1 MYPLSIKLSIKF
13 IAINK
18 VILYDKS
25 IKFLYK
31 CTWGEKMLSKL
42 FSFGV
47 SGIDGYMVTVET
59 HVSNGMPAMD
69 IVGLAD
75 SAIKESRERVR
86 SAIKNNSF
94 TFPASRVTVN
104 LAPADVRKSGAVYDV
119 PIMLGILESTGAI
132 PKISSNYAFAGE
144 LSLDGYVRGINGALS
159 MALCAKENGITHIF
173 LPAENANEA
182 SVVDGVKI
190 YAVEHISQ
198 IVKFLKDENSLSP
211 HIYHPDITAET
222 YLDFKDV
229 KGQEE
234 AKRALEIA
242 ASGLHNI
249 CLSGPPGSGKSMLAK
264 RLPSIMPPISVE
276 EAIETTKI
284 YSMAGLLEKNSGLV
298 KQRPFRSPH
307 HSVSTAALTG
317 GGPWA
322 KPGEISLAHNGVLFL
337 DELPEFHRDALEA
350 LRAPLED
357 NRVVVARANGT
368 HIYPSNIM
376 LVGAMNPCPCGYL
389 NDDFHPCTCSANQ
402 IERYKSKLSG
412 PLMDRIDIFVN
423 VAGVKY
429 EELAGDDYESE
440 CSADV
445 LQRVIVARQMQAE
458 RFKGTDITSNAT
470 IPSAHIKQM
479 CRTSQKAQSV
489 LEKAFKSMGLSARS
503 YDKILKVARTIADLE
518 QSPMIEEMHMLE
530 AVQYRNFD
538 RKF

>member
-1 MYPLSIKLSIKF
+1 
-13 IAINK
+13 
-18 VILYDKS
+18 
-25 IKFLYK
+25 
-31 CTWGEKMLSKL
+31 MLSKL

-47 SGIDGYMVTVET
+47 NGIDGYMVTVET
-59 HVSNGMPAMD
+59 HVSNGMPAVD

-75 SAIKESRERVR
+75 SSIKESRERVR

-94 TFPASRVTVN
+94 SFPSSRITVN

-132 PKISSNYAFAGE
+132 PKINPSYAFAGE

-159 MALCAKENGITHIF
+159 MALCAKENGITHLFI
-173 LPAENANEA
+173 PAENANEA
-182 SVVDGVKI
+182 SVVEGVKI
-190 YAVEHISQ
+190 YAIEHVSQ
-198 IVKFLKDENSLSP
+198 IINFLKDENTLSP
-211 HIYHPDITAET
+211 HIYTADSSVAAF
-222 YLDFKDV
+222 LDFKDV

-264 RLPSIMPPISVE
+264 RLPSIMPPISTE

-284 YSMAGLLEKNSGLV
+284 YSMAGLLEKNSGLI

-357 NRVVVARANGT
+357 NRVVVARANNT

-423 VAGVKY
+423 VASVKY
-429 EELAGDDYESE
+429 EELAGDDYAAES
-440 CSADV
+440 SKDI
-445 LQRVIVARQMQAE
+445 LQRVLVARQMQAQ

-470 IPSAHIKQM
+470 IPSSQIKQM
-479 CRTSQKAQSV
+479 CKTSRKAQTV

-518 QSPMIEEMHMLE
+518 QSPLIEEMHMLE

>member
-1 MYPLSIKLSIKF
+1 MSIKF
-13 IAINK
+13 IAIDK
-18 VILYDKS
+18 VILYDKH
-25 IKFLYK
+25 ILILYK

-42 FSFGV
+42 YSFGV
-47 SGIDGYMVTVET
+47 KGIDGYMVTVET

-75 SAIKESRERVR
+75 NAIKESRERVR
-86 SAIKNNSF
+86 SAIKNNNF
-94 TFPASRVTVN
+94 AFPSSRVTIN
-104 LAPADVRKSGAVYDV
+104 LAPADIRKSGAVYDV

-132 PKISSNYAFAGE
+132 PQISPAYAFAGE

-190 YAVEHISQ
+190 YGIEHISQ
-198 IVKFLKDENSLSP
+198 IISFLKDSTALTP
-211 HIYHPDITAET
+211 AIYQPDITVDSH
-222 YLDFKDV
+222 LDFKDV

-264 RLPSIMPPISVE
+264 RLPSIMPPISLE

-389 NDDFHPCTCSANQ
+389 NDDFHPCTCSSNQ

-423 VAGVKY
+423 VASVKY
-429 EELAGDDYESE
+429 EELADDDYVSESSE
-440 CSADV
+440 EILHRV
-445 LQRVIVARQMQAE
+445 LNARKMQAD

-470 IPSAHIKQM
+470 IPASQIRHM
-479 CRTSQKAQSV
+479 CKTSKKAQAV

-518 QSPMIEEMHMLE
+518 QSELIEEMHMLE

>member
-1 MYPLSIKLSIKF
+1 
-13 IAINK
+13 
-18 VILYDKS
+18 
-25 IKFLYK
+25 
-31 CTWGEKMLSKL
+31 MLSKL
-42 FSFGV
+42 RSFGV
-47 SGIDGYMVTVET
+47 NGIDGYLVTVET
-59 HVSNGMPAMD
+59 HISGGLPAFD
-69 IVGLAD
+69 IVGLGD
-75 SAIKESRERVR
+75 SAVKESRERVR
-86 SAIKNNSF
+86 SAIKNNNF
-94 TFPASRVTVN
+94 TYPSSRITVN
-104 LAPADVRKSGAVYDV
+104 LAPADIKKSGAVFDV
-119 PIMLGILESTGAI
+119 PVMMGILECTDSV
-132 PKISSNYAFAGE
+132 PKINENYAFAGE

-159 MALCAKENGITHIF
+159 MAVCAKENGITHLF

-182 SVVDGVKI
+182 SVVKGINVFGI
-190 YAVEHISQ
+190 EHISQ
-198 IVKFLKDENSLSP
+198 IVNFLKGNGALLP
-211 HIYHPDITAET
+211 HIYQPNSVSESF
-222 YLDFKDV
+222 LDFRDV

-264 RLPSIMPPISVE
+264 RVPSIMPPMSLE
-276 EAIETTKI
+276 EATETTKI
-284 YSMAGLLEKNSGLV
+284 HSMAGLLGKNSGLV
-298 KQRPFRSPH
+298 TQRPFRSPH

-357 NRVVVARANGT
+357 SKVVVARANQT

-389 NDDFHPCTCSANQ
+389 GDDFHQCTCNANQ
-402 IERYKSKLSG
+402 LDRYRSKLSG

-423 VAGVKY
+423 VASVKY
-429 EELAGDDYESE
+429 EELADDGYQAESSE
-440 CSADV
+440 DI
-445 LQRVIVARQMQAE
+445 LKRVMIARHMQKE
-458 RFKGTDITSNAT
+458 RFKGTDITSNAS
-470 IPSAHIKQM
+470 IPPAMIKQM
-479 CRTSQKAQSV
+479 CQTTKGAQNI
-489 LEKAFKSMGLSARS
+489 LEKAFRSMGLSARS

-518 QSPMIEEMHMLE
+518 QSQLIEEMHMLE

>member
-1 MYPLSIKLSIKF
+1 
-13 IAINK
+13 
-18 VILYDKS
+18 
-25 IKFLYK
+25 
-31 CTWGEKMLSKL
+31 MLSKL
-42 FSFGV
+42 RSFGV
-47 SGIDGYMVTVET
+47 NGIDGYLVTVET
-59 HVSNGMPAMD
+59 HISGGLPAFD
-69 IVGLAD
+69 IVGLGD
-75 SAIKESRERVR
+75 SAVKESRERVR
-86 SAIKNNSF
+86 SAIKNNNF
-94 TFPASRVTVN
+94 TYPSSRITVN
-104 LAPADVRKSGAVYDV
+104 LAPADIKKSGAVFDV
-119 PIMLGILESTGAI
+119 PVMMGILECTDSV
-132 PKISSNYAFAGE
+132 PKINENYAFAGE

-159 MALCAKENGITHIF
+159 MAVCAKENGITHLF

-182 SVVDGVKI
+182 SVVKGINVFGI
-190 YAVEHISQ
+190 EHISQ
-198 IVKFLKDENSLSP
+198 IVNFLKGNSDLVP
-211 HIYHPDITAET
+211 HIYQTNSVSESF
-222 YLDFKDV
+222 LDFRDV

-264 RLPSIMPPISVE
+264 RVPSIMPPMSLE
-276 EAIETTKI
+276 EATETTKI
-284 YSMAGLLEKNSGLV
+284 HSMAGLLGKNSGLV
-298 KQRPFRSPH
+298 TQRPFRSPH

-357 NRVVVARANGT
+357 SKVVVARANQT

-389 NDDFHPCTCSANQ
+389 GDDFHQCTCNANQ
-402 IERYKSKLSG
+402 LDRYRSKLSG

-423 VAGVKY
+423 VASVKY
-429 EELAGDDYESE
+429 EELADDGYQAESSE
-440 CSADV
+440 DI
-445 LQRVIVARQMQAE
+445 LKRVMIARHMQEE
-458 RFKGTDITSNAT
+458 RFKGTDITSNAS
-470 IPSAHIKQM
+470 IPPAMIKQM
-479 CRTSQKAQSV
+479 CQTTKGAQNI
-489 LEKAFKSMGLSARS
+489 LEKAFRSMGLSARS

-518 QSPMIEEMHMLE
+518 QSQLIEEMHMLE

>member
-1 MYPLSIKLSIKF
+1 MIKIYY
-13 IAINK
+13 
-18 VILYDKS
+18 LYN
-25 IKFLYK
+25 
-31 CTWGEKMLSKL
+31 CVWGETMLSKL

-94 TFPASRVTVN
+94 TFPSSRITVN
-104 LAPADVRKSGAVYDV
+104 LAPADVKKSGAVYDV
-119 PIMLGILESTGAI
+119 PIMLGILESTGVI
-132 PKISSNYAFAGE
+132 PQINPCYAFAGE

-159 MALCAKENGITHIF
+159 MALCARDNGITHVF

-182 SVVDGVKI
+182 SVVEGIKV
-190 YAVEHISQ
+190 YAIEHIKQ
-198 IVKFLKDENSLSP
+198 IIDFLKDSNTLSP
-211 HIYHPDITAET
+211 YIYHSDSVTSS

-264 RLPSIMPPISVE
+264 RLPSIMPPISIE

-284 YSMAGLLEKNSGLV
+284 YSMAGLLEKNSGLI
-298 KQRPFRSPH
+298 KHRPFRSPH

-357 NRVVVARANGT
+357 NRVVVARANNT

-423 VAGVKY
+423 VASVKY
-429 EELAGDDYESE
+429 EELADEDYVAESSE
-440 CSADV
+440 DILKRV
-445 LQRVIVARQMQAE
+445 LAARQMQAE

-470 IPSAHIKQM
+470 IPAAMVRQM
-479 CRTSQKAQSV
+479 CKTSKKAQAV
-489 LEKAFKSMGLSARS
+489 LEKAFKTMGLSARS

-518 QSPMIEEMHMLE
+518 QSPVIEEMHMLE

>member
-1 MYPLSIKLSIKF
+1 MSIEF
-13 IAINK
+13 VAISK
-18 VILYDKS
+18 VILYDKN
-25 IKFLYK
+25 ILFLYK
-31 CTWGEKMLSKL
+31 STWGDKMLSKL
-42 FSFGV
+42 LSFGV
-47 SGIDGYMVTVET
+47 NGIDGYMVTVET
-59 HVSNGMPAMD
+59 HVSNGMPAVD

-75 SAIKESRERVR
+75 NAIKESRERVR

-94 TFPASRVTVN
+94 SFPSSRITVN

-132 PKISSNYAFAGE
+132 PKINPSYAFAGE

-159 MALCAKENGITHIF
+159 MALCAKENGVTHIF

-182 SVVDGVKI
+182 SVVEGVKI

-198 IVKFLKDENSLSP
+198 IVNFLKDETALSP
-211 HIYHPDITAET
+211 HRYIADSSVSAF
-222 YLDFKDV
+222 LDFKDV

-264 RLPSIMPPISVE
+264 RLPSIMPPISTE

-423 VAGVKY
+423 VASVKY
-429 EELAGDDYESE
+429 EELACENYAAESSE
-440 CSADV
+440 DI
-445 LQRVIVARQMQAE
+445 LQRVLIARQMQAQ

-470 IPSAHIKQM
+470 IPSAQIKAM
-479 CRTSQKAQSV
+479 CKTSKKAQAV

-518 QSPMIEEMHMLE
+518 QSNLIEEMHMLE

>member
-1 MYPLSIKLSIKF
+1 
-13 IAINK
+13 
-18 VILYDKS
+18 
-25 IKFLYK
+25 
-31 CTWGEKMLSKL
+31 MLSKL
-42 FSFGV
+42 RSFGV

-59 HVSNGMPAMD
+59 HISGGLPAFD
-69 IVGLAD
+69 IVGLGDNAV
-75 SAIKESRERVR
+75 KESRERVR
-86 SAIKNNSF
+86 SAIKNNNF
-94 TFPASRVTVN
+94 TYPSSRITVN
-104 LAPADVRKSGAVYDV
+104 LAPADIRKSGAVFDV
-119 PIMLGILESTGAI
+119 PIMMGILECTDSV
-132 PKISSNYAFAGE
+132 PKISENYAFAGE

-159 MALCAKENGITHIF
+159 MALCAKENGTTHLF

-182 SVVDGVKI
+182 SVVTGINVYGI
-190 YAVEHISQ
+190 SHISQ
-198 IVKFLKDENSLSP
+198 IVGFLKGGCQLSP
-211 HIYHPDITAET
+211 HIYQPDTVAESF
-222 YLDFKDV
+222 LDFKDV

-264 RLPSIMPPISVE
+264 RVPSIMPPMTLTESV
-276 EAIETTKI
+276 ETTKVH
-284 YSMAGLLEKNSGLV
+284 SMAGLLRQNSGLV
-298 KQRPFRSPH
+298 TQRPFRSPH

-357 NRVVVARANGT
+357 NRVVVARANQT

-389 NDDFHPCTCSANQ
+389 GDDFHQCTCNANQ
-402 IERYKSKLSG
+402 LDRYRSKLSG

-423 VAGVKY
+423 VASVKY
-429 EELAGDDYESE
+429 EELAGDDCEAES
-440 CSADV
+440 SKDILKRV
-445 LQRVIVARQMQAE
+445 LAARSMQAE
-458 RFKGTDITSNAT
+458 RFKGMDISSNAS
-470 IPSAHIKQM
+470 IPPALVKEL
-479 CRTSQKAQSV
+479 CRTTKGAQNI

-518 QSPMIEEMHMLE
+518 QSPLIEEMHMLE

>member
-1 MYPLSIKLSIKF
+1 
-13 IAINK
+13 
-18 VILYDKS
+18 
-25 IKFLYK
+25 
-31 CTWGEKMLSKL
+31 MLSKL

-47 SGIDGYMVTVET
+47 SGIDGYKVTVET

-75 SAIKESRERVR
+75 NAVKESKERVR
-86 SAIKNNSF
+86 SAIKNNNF
-94 TFPASRVTVN
+94 TFPASRITIN

-119 PIMLGILESTGAI
+119 PIMLGILESIGAI
-132 PKISSNYAFAGE
+132 PKIPDNYAFAGE

-159 MALCAKENGITHIF
+159 MALCAKENNITHLFI
-173 LPAENANEA
+173 PSDNANEA
-182 SVVDGVKI
+182 SVVDGIKV
-190 YAVEHISQ
+190 YAIEHISQ
-198 IVKFLKDENSLSP
+198 IISFLKDNSHISP
-211 HIYHPDITAET
+211 HCCTEEENDYCF
-222 YLDFKDV
+222 LDFKDV

-264 RLPSIMPPISVE
+264 RLPSIMPPLTKN

-284 YSMAGLLEKNSGLV
+284 YSMAGLLEKNSGLI

-307 HSVSTAALTG
+307 HSVSIAALTG

-357 NRVVVARANGT
+357 NRVVVARANST
-368 HIYPSNIM
+368 HTYPSNIM

-412 PLMDRIDIFVN
+412 PLLDRIDIFVN
-423 VAGVKY
+423 VSGVKY
-429 EELAGDDYESE
+429 EELAEENCDAES
-440 CSADV
+440 SAEI
-445 LQRVIVARQMQAE
+445 LQRVLKARQMQKK
-458 RFKGTDITSNAT
+458 RFYGTNITSNAS
-470 IPSAHIKQM
+470 IPSSEIKNM
-479 CRTSQKAQSV
+479 CKTTKKAQSV

-503 YDKILKVARTIADLE
+503 YDKILKVARTIADLD
-518 QSPMIEEMHMLE
+518 QSQLIDEMHMLE

-538 RKF
+538 RKY

>member
-1 MYPLSIKLSIKF
+1 
-13 IAINK
+13 
-18 VILYDKS
+18 
-25 IKFLYK
+25 
-31 CTWGEKMLSKL
+31 MLSKL
-42 FSFGV
+42 HSFGV
-47 SGIDGYMVTVET
+47 SGIDGYLVTVET
-59 HVSNGMPAMD
+59 HVSGGLPAFD
-69 IVGLAD
+69 IVGLGDNAV
-75 SAIKESRERVR
+75 KESRERVR
-86 SAIKNNSF
+86 SAIKNNNYSY
-94 TFPASRVTVN
+94 PSSRITVN
-104 LAPADVRKSGAVYDV
+104 LAPADIRKSGAVFDV
-119 PIMLGILESTGAI
+119 PIMLGILECTNSV
-132 PKISSNYAFAGE
+132 PKINDKFAFAGE

-159 MALCAKENGITHIF
+159 MALCAKENGITHLF

-182 SVVDGVKI
+182 SVVNGINI
-190 YAVEHISQ
+190 YAIEHISQ
-198 IVKFLKDENSLSP
+198 IVEFLKGSTELAP
-211 HIYHPDITAET
+211 HRYQSVSSAET
-222 YLDFKDV
+222 FLDFMDV

-264 RLPSIMPPISVE
+264 RLPSIMPPMSLE
-276 EAIETTKI
+276 ESIETTKI
-284 YSMAGLLEKNSGLV
+284 YSMAGLLGKNSGLV
-298 KQRPFRSPH
+298 TQRPFRSPH

-317 GGPWA
+317 GGTGA

-357 NRVVVARANGT
+357 NKVVVARANQT

-389 NDDFHPCTCSANQ
+389 GDDFHPCTCSANQ

-412 PLMDRIDIFVN
+412 PLMDRIDIYVN

-429 EELAGDDYESE
+429 EELADDGYEGES
-440 CSADV
+440 SAEI
-445 LQRVIVARQMQAE
+445 LKRVVAARRMQQK
-458 RFKGTDITSNAT
+458 RFEGTGITSNAT
-470 IPSAHIKQM
+470 IPPAYIKQM
-479 CRTSQKAQSV
+479 CRTTKAAQNV

-518 QSPMIEEMHMLE
+518 QSTLIEEMHMLE

>member
-1 MYPLSIKLSIKF
+1 
-13 IAINK
+13 
-18 VILYDKS
+18 
-25 IKFLYK
+25 
-31 CTWGEKMLSKL
+31 MLSKL
-42 FSFGV
+42 YSFGV
-47 SGIDGYMVTVET
+47 SGIDGYLVTVET
-59 HVSNGMPAMD
+59 HISGGLPAFD
-69 IVGLAD
+69 IVGLGDNAV
-75 SAIKESRERVR
+75 KESRERVR
-86 SAIKNNSF
+86 SAIKNNNYGYPS
-94 TFPASRVTVN
+94 SRITVN
-104 LAPADVRKSGAVYDV
+104 LAPADIRKSGAVFDV
-119 PIMLGILESTGAI
+119 PVMLGILECTNYI
-132 PKISSNYAFAGE
+132 PKISNKYAFAGE
-144 LSLDGYVRGINGALS
+144 LSLDGYVRGVNGALS
-159 MALCAKENGITHIF
+159 MALCARDNGITHLF

-182 SVVDGVKI
+182 GVVNGIEV
-190 YAVEHISQ
+190 YAIEHISQ
-198 IVKFLKDENSLSP
+198 IVEFLKGSVQLTP
-211 HIYHPDITAET
+211 HQYCETKTAGNF
-222 YLDFKDV
+222 LDFRDV

-264 RLPSIMPPISVE
+264 RLPSIMPTMSLE
-276 EAIETTKI
+276 EAIETTRI

-298 KQRPFRSPH
+298 TQRPFRSPH

-317 GGPWA
+317 GGVGA

-357 NRVVVARANGT
+357 NKVVVARASHT
-368 HIYPSNIM
+368 HTYPSNIM

-389 NDDFHPCTCSANQ
+389 NDDFHPCTCNSNQ

-423 VAGVKY
+423 VASVKY
-429 EELAGDDYESE
+429 EELAGDDYEGES
-440 CSADV
+440 SADILKRV
-445 LQRVIVARQMQAE
+445 LAARKMQE
-458 RFKGTDITSNAT
+458 DRFKGTDITSNAT
-470 IPSAHIKQM
+470 IPSSQIRNM
-479 CRTSQKAQSV
+479 CKTGRKAQAV

-518 QSPMIEEMHMLE
+518 QSPLIEEIHMLE